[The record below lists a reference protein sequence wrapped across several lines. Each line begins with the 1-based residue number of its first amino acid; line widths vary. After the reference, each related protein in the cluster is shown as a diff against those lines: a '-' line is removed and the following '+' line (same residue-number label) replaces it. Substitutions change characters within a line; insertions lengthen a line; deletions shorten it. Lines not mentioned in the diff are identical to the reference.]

1 MPNLTLHANTAAD
14 LMTPGPVSLA
24 ASVTVAE
31 AAAFLTERGFGAATV
46 INAGGRP
53 VGVVTKTDIVN
64 HARHHG
70 TSPADTTPVTQ
81 IMTPAVFTVRVEMS
95 AASVIEQLL
104 EVGVHHLFVID
115 PSGIVVGIISP
126 IDVLRKLK

>member
-1 MPNLTLHANTAAD
+1 MSPLTLQASTAAD

-24 ASVTVAE
+24 SSVTVAE
-31 AAAFLTERGFGAATV
+31 AATFLTERGFGAATV

-53 VGVVTKTDIVN
+53 VGVVTKTDLVN

-81 IMTPAVFTVRVEMS
+81 VMTPAVYTVRVETP
-95 AASVIEQLL
+95 ARSVIEQLL
-104 EVGVHHLFVID
+104 ETGVHHLFVID
-115 PSGIVVGIISP
+115 PSGIVVGVISP
-126 IDVLRKLK
+126 IDVLRKLV